1 MAIGRVTYKLNKET
15 SKGSANKDSYF
26 NVNLDSEIK
35 LLPPD
40 KINKIVNLYDIFSS
54 ERNASTRYRVV
65 NTILPV
71 FSNVLF
77 NITGN
82 KGPSNFTGTNGFDY
96 DKSYGWETFDG
107 FTFKNDP
114 FNNDYN
120 GFDSITYPESVPK
133 HLKEVN
139 GWFGFYNPDYRNTGF
154 CTFYD
159 LEPKRTRFDLS
170 SGLLNRNWEL
180 TITYP
185 YANDEDH
192 YLVKNG
198 LLITSSEVRTLGG
211 IEMISLGTAV
221 PHNLIVGDTVRIT
234 DMNNGYM
241 NGDFTVLSLGLENG
255 DSKETFF
262 VINVDANIA
271 TTGPLFTTGRMKR
284 LYYGNEVKYYFRKF
298 KKIKGYDTQ
307 SQLTQDDYESY
318 PLSFSKNIYS
328 DQNYQVVFN
337 DDIDVSDLKDNLG
350 RPLSELYL
358 TIIKTKSKNLFTKV
372 ISGVDLENY
381 LGNVSTSTNDDLNVS
396 NIRKMHTSSVPLAP
410 FQSHTP
416 IESNVLISNND
427 YYGDICEYSKYE
439 AKETILL
446 SVMHRFNTIDR
457 ETTIVKPLNDMV
469 INGPRLEGYMYQPH
483 YQIKIRQFSN
493 YVEQGDST
501 VIGIPEYAEYLGDDK
516 YLWRDLLDIGYNDG
530 QEETLDY
537 PFLNNAHYLYKNICF
552 VNKRQDPFGNY
563 GLLYTKTYP
572 MDISGDGTSDKF
584 TIKNSGDVC

>member
-1 MAIGRVTYKLNKET
+1 
-15 SKGSANKDSYF
+15 
-26 NVNLDSEIK
+26 
-35 LLPPD
+35 
-40 KINKIVNLYDIFSS
+40 
-54 ERNASTRYRVV
+54 VV

-120 GFDSITYPESVPK
+120 GFDSITYPESVSK
-133 HLKEVN
+133 HLKEIN

-154 CTFYD
+154 CTFYE

-170 SGLLNRNWEL
+170 SDTSIRNWEI

-185 YANDEDH
+185 YANDGEH
-192 YLVKNG
+192 HLVKNG

-221 PHNLIVGDTVRIT
+221 PHNLVVGDTVRIT
-234 DMNNGYM
+234 DMNNSYM
-241 NGDFTVLSLGLENG
+241 DGDFTVLSLGLENG
-255 DSKETFF
+255 NSKETFF

-271 TTGPLFTTGRMKR
+271 TTGPFFTTGRMKR

-337 DDIDVSDLKDNLG
+337 DDIDVSNLSDNLG

-358 TIIKTKSKNLFTKV
+358 TIIKNKSKNLFTKV
-372 ISGVDLENY
+372 IS
-381 LGNVSTSTNDDLNVS
+381 
-396 NIRKMHTSSVPLAP
+396 
-410 FQSHTP
+410 
-416 IESNVLISNND
+416 
-427 YYGDICEYSKYE
+427 
-439 AKETILL
+439 LL
-446 SVMHRFNTIDR
+446 
-457 ETTIVKPLNDMV
+457 K
-469 INGPRLEGYMYQPH
+469 
-483 YQIKIRQFSN
+483 
-493 YVEQGDST
+493 
-501 VIGIPEYAEYLGDDK
+501 
-516 YLWRDLLDIGYNDG
+516 
-530 QEETLDY
+530 
-537 PFLNNAHYLYKNICF
+537 
-552 VNKRQDPFGNY
+552 
-563 GLLYTKTYP
+563 
-572 MDISGDGTSDKF
+572 
-584 TIKNSGDVC
+584 